1 MFTPQ
6 PYPLYAAVFWTPQ
19 IPELPQLTVSRI
31 VGWTSGATAWN
42 AARPDQPR
50 PLVCDLGAN
59 GRCQQPSAALN
70 GSRLPLWS
78 DRSQNV
84 FLGATISEAV
94 GQAAAELLEVLA
106 VTFAGPLEL
115 FPLVDACAQRAF
127 PPVVRA
133 PGVLDMPAAELCD
146 AWLWL
151 RDRLLETAARRA
163 IADAPA
169 AQTLPQLPVDW
180 LVVDDDL
187 KAGTIMDTSV
197 GEVVLLSGIY
207 PESRTCLV
215 VQDPWAAPRCVQLTL
230 PEQS

>member
-1 MFTPQ
+1 MFTSQ

-19 IPELPQLTVSRI
+19 IPEVPQLTVSRV
-31 VGWTSGATAWN
+31 VGWTSDAY
-42 AARPDQPR
+42 DQSR
-50 PLVCDLGAN
+50 PLVCALGAN
-59 GRCQQPSAALN
+59 GRCQQPSAALT
-70 GSRLPLWS
+70 GGRLPLWS

-84 FLGATISEAV
+84 FLGATISDAV

-106 VTFAGPLEL
+106 ATFAGPLEL

-127 PPVVRA
+127 PPVVQP
-133 PGVLDMPAAELCD
+133 PGVLDMPAPALSD

-151 RDRLLETAARRA
+151 RDRLLGTATRRA

-169 AQTLPQLPVDW
+169 AQTLPSLSVDW
-180 LVVDDDL
+180 LAVDDDL
-187 KAGTIMDTSV
+187 KAGTTLDTSV

-207 PESRTCLV
+207 PQSRTCLA